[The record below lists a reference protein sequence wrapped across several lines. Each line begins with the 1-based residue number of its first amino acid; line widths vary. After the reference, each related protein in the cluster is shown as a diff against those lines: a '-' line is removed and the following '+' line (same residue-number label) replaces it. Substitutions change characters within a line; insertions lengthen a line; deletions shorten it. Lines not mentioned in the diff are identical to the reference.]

1 MIACRKR
8 GASSDLG
15 GLTQT
20 RRRFLTGG
28 FDPTRYLAL
37 SKKRR
42 AAPDLYATRG
52 GGFVDGDGEDD
63 PPPPPFFHSDGDRRD
78 FLSLGAACGFSA
90 AFGAPIGGVLFSLE
104 EASSFWS
111 THLLWRGLVG
121 TVLSTFTALAL
132 KHGVFG
138 LRRLSH
144 YGLISLA
151 GAYDG
156 EVSVALL
163 PLAALVG
170 VLGGVLGAG
179 FNVCWHALMRLRKR
193 AVSKKG
199 AGFKVLDAV
208 LGVAVTSLLFF
219 VSARA
224 SSAWACVPV
233 GSGAWTT
240 DAKFAVRF
248 DCGEG
253 DVHELASLW
262 FGARERAI
270 KKILEAGAGELS
282 CGALALSGF
291 LTLGTLALVF
301 GNAMPGGLFL
311 PLIFTGACL
320 CGNQPLLWG
329 VPSKLEKSRARS
341 NRSRCG

>member
-1 MIACRKR
+1 M
-8 GASSDLG
+8 
-15 GLTQT
+15 
-20 RRRFLTGG
+20 
-28 FDPTRYLAL
+28 
-37 SKKRR
+37 
-42 AAPDLYATRG
+42 
-52 GGFVDGDGEDD
+52 
-63 PPPPPFFHSDGDRRD
+63 
-78 FLSLGAACGFSA
+78 
-90 AFGAPIGGVLFSLE
+90 
-104 EASSFWS
+104 
-111 THLLWRGLVG
+111 
-121 TVLSTFTALAL
+121 
-132 KHGVFG
+132 
-138 LRRLSH
+138 
-144 YGLISLA
+144 
-151 GAYDG
+151 
-156 EVSVALL
+156 SVALL

-193 AVSKKG
+193 AASKQR

-301 GNAMPGGLFL
+301 GYAMPGGLFL

-320 CGNQPLLWG
+320 GGALARLEANIPASFRGAAERHVALLGAVALLAGVQRSTVSLVVIILEGTGNQHLLIPIILATVCARG
-329 VPSKLEKSRARS
+329 VGNFLSEGLYELALDLKHVPFLEKHVHAGLDDATVSDLLADATPVVLPGAGKGCDIGQLQRLLSRSVSTRF
-341 NRSRCG
+341 G